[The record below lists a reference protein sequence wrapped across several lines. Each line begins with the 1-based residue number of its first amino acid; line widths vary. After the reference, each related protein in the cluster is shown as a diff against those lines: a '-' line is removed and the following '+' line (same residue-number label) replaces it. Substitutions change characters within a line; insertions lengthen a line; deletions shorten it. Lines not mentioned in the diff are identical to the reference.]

1 MSTTATHE
9 TRIDFK
15 PLHGVSGPLYWEQPK
30 AARREYTL
38 RAGPDTVGMLS
49 FRSALGSMAEVTTA
63 TGHWTFKRMGFFR
76 TRVVVRAFGK
86 KGDLAEYSP
95 RWTGTAGEIRVP
107 GFAAYKWLE
116 EGAFSSTVELRDAEG
131 LMLRYSSDSEHKTN
145 GVLRTE
151 ARVDIEPRAL
161 KDTNL
166 PMLLML
172 GWYLLILHNEDI
184 NAVTVMGGV

>member
-1 MSTTATHE
+1 MSNTTLEE

-15 PLHGVSGPLYWEQPK
+15 PIAGVTGPLYWEQPK
-30 AARREYTL
+30 AARRGYIL
-38 RAGPDTVGMLS
+38 RAGRDTVGVMK
-49 FRSALGSMAEVTTA
+49 FRSALGSMAEVKTS
-63 TGHWTFKRMGFFR
+63 TGEWTFKRMGFFR
-76 TRVVVRAFGK
+76 TRVVVRGRDRRE
-86 KGDLAEYSP
+86 DLAVYAP

-107 GFAAYKWLE
+107 GFPAYKWLE
-116 EGAFSSTVELRDAEG
+116 EGAFSSTVELRDPEG
-131 LMLRYSSDSEHKTN
+131 LMLRYSSDSDHKTG

-151 ARVDIEPRAL
+151 ARVDIEPRAM

-184 NAVTVMGGV
+184 NAVTVVGGV